1 MIEIDHEV
9 LCRSSIERLWPLLTD
24 TERTNRATGLAPVV
38 YRASDGPSAARYIG
52 QTSLGGFDVEYEEM
66 PTEWVH
72 HQHFRIVRRMRSGPM
87 TRLELTTRFTPIPQA
102 TPGEPPSLHAG
113 GCRVGLQMRIES
125 SSALLAPIVKMRTRQ
140 SLDRIAREV
149 QRVDDALARNQRV
162 TQIKAATMHEGPFTQ
177 AATALRARQPGPATG
192 RLIQHLREADDV
204 DLLRLRPYELADR
217 WGEERPEVLATMLH
231 AVRAGLLDLRWEIV
245 CPSCRV
251 GSEILPSL
259 ADLGDHGSCR
269 LCELEFKLDLDEAVE
284 ATFRPSSS
292 IRTLTEGT
300 FCLAG
305 PARLPHVVAQQILPP
320 GGEARL
326 AVPREPGRYKV
337 FVRGGWSAP
346 IEAAE
351 GAADEVALRAGEE
364 APALRRVRPGGV
376 VRVQHEGD
384 DERHA
389 KLERATWARQ
399 AATARDL
406 TAMPA
411 FRRDFS
417 ADVLRPGS
425 SLKVSRVAL
434 FFSDLTG
441 STQLYSSVGDA
452 AAFRLVQEHFDVVI
466 GEIERHHGALV
477 KTIGDAVM
485 AVFARELDGV
495 AASAAILR
503 AFEVF
508 RAGHPHREQTHIKLG
523 LYAGPCYVV
532 TANGVLDYFGQTV
545 NIAARLQAQA
555 ASGELVITRELGA
568 LAEAEKV
575 LPAAWI
581 HERYEAQLKGVDAPI
596 EVVRVRPG

>member
-9 LCRSSIERLWPLLTD
+9 LCRSSVERLWPLLTD

-38 YRASDGPSAARYIG
+38 YRDSGGSSAARHIG

-72 HQHFRIVRRMRSGPM
+72 HQHFRIVRRMLSGPM

-125 SSALLAPIVKMRTRQ
+125 SSALLTPIVKMRTRQ

-162 TQIKAATMHEGPFTQ
+162 TQIKAAAMHEGPFTQ

-192 RLIQHLREADDV
+192 RLIQYLREADDV

-217 WGEERPEVLATMLH
+217 WGEERPEVLAAMLH

-269 LCELEFKLDLDEAVE
+269 LCELEFKLDLDESVE

-305 PARLPHVVAQQILPP
+305 PARPAARGGAADPAARGRGAARGPARAREVQGLRPGRLVGADRGRRGRRGRGRAARRRGGSGAAAGASGRGGPGAARGRRRAACEARAGDVGPAGGHRPGSDRHARLPP
-320 GGEARL
+320 GFLRGCAAPRAR
-326 AVPREPGRYKV
+326 R
-337 FVRGGWSAP
+337 
-346 IEAAE
+346 
-351 GAADEVALRAGEE
+351 
-364 APALRRVRPGGV
+364 
-376 VRVQHEGD
+376 
-384 DERHA
+384 
-389 KLERATWARQ
+389 
-399 AATARDL
+399 
-406 TAMPA
+406 
-411 FRRDFS
+411 
-417 ADVLRPGS
+417 
-425 SLKVSRVAL
+425 
-434 FFSDLTG
+434 
-441 STQLYSSVGDA
+441 
-452 AAFRLVQEHFDVVI
+452 
-466 GEIERHHGALV
+466 
-477 KTIGDAVM
+477 
-485 AVFARELDGV
+485 
-495 AASAAILR
+495 
-503 AFEVF
+503 
-508 RAGHPHREQTHIKLG
+508 
-523 LYAGPCYVV
+523 
-532 TANGVLDYFGQTV
+532 
-545 NIAARLQAQA
+545 
-555 ASGELVITRELGA
+555 
-568 LAEAEKV
+568 
-575 LPAAWI
+575 
-581 HERYEAQLKGVDAPI
+581 
-596 EVVRVRPG
+596 